1 MGLVGPASWNLS
13 LPSEWLVC
21 SLSRHW
27 GLEALVPSAVNEA
40 AGLDNDDSI
49 GNNTNNTNSN
59 CCALTLG
66 HVSGTVHVLISS
78 PDGSAGVHS

>member
-1 MGLVGPASWNLS
+1 MGLVGPAPWNLS
-13 LPSEWLVC
+13 LPSE
-21 SLSRHW
+21 RHW
-27 GLEALVPSAVNEA
+27 GLGALVPSAVNEA

-49 GNNTNNTNSN
+49 GNNSNNTNSTNNTNSN

-78 PDGSAGVHS
+78 PEGSAGVYS